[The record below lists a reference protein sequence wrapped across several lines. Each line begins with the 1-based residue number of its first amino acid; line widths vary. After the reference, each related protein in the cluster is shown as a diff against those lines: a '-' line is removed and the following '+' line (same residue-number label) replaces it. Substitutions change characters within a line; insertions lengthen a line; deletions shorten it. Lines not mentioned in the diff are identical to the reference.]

1 MPKIYITMLGEFTI
15 GYRGKVISQND
26 KRGKK
31 MLTLLQYLIAHRER
45 EVSQSE
51 LIEQIWPDSEN
62 PANALKTLIHRTRDA
77 LTEVLP
83 EGTELILSNHGSYR
97 INPEAECFIDS
108 GEFAKLCNM
117 ADNESLSRTKRVHL
131 YKKAFSLYKGGYL
144 SSSSYETW
152 VLPINV
158 YFHTLYFAAV
168 DKCVRL
174 LYPMGK
180 FSDIIMICEKAM
192 IISPMDEKIH
202 EHLIRAMVAIGEYG
216 AAANQYEY
224 IKRLLLEQYGTPP
237 SPRLTELYELT
248 VKPRSDTQKNLEVV
262 LGELS
267 EDKLSEG
274 GYFCEYEVFKYI
286 FRLYKRESIRLKTKL
301 SMCLVTLEGKNGEEL
316 THNKLLTKEMQK
328 LGDCIGVSLR
338 MRDVFTKYS
347 RAQYILLLPG
357 ADGSSSAGIK
367 SRIMSKFQRY
377 QEKMEICAQF
387 DFKDLS
393 GDK

>member
-1 MPKIYITMLGEFTI
+1 MLGEFTV
-15 GYRGKVISQND
+15 GYRDKVISEKD

-31 MLTLLQYLIAHRER
+31 MRTLLQYLIAHRER
-45 EVSQSE
+45 EVSQNE
-51 LIEQIWPDSEN
+51 LIEQLWPDSDN
-62 PANALKTLIHRTRDA
+62 PANALKTLVHRTR
-77 LTEVLP
+77 EVLSGILP
-83 EGTELILSNHGSYR
+83 EGTEFILANHGSYR
-97 INPEAECFIDS
+97 INLDVDCFIDS
-108 GEFAKLCNM
+108 GEFAKLCDM

-144 SSSSYETW
+144 AASSFETW

-180 FSDIIMICEKAM
+180 FTDIITICEHAM

-202 EHLIRAMVAIGEYG
+202 EHLIRAMVAMGEYT
-216 AAANQYEY
+216 AAAKQYEY
-224 IKRLLLEQYGTPP
+224 IKRLLLEQYGTVP
-237 SPRLTELYELT
+237 SPRLTELFELT
-248 VKPRSDTQKNLEVV
+248 VKPRSDMQRNLEVV

-286 FRLYKRESIRLKTKL
+286 FRLYKRESIRQKTKL
-301 SMCLVTLEGKNGEEL
+301 SICLVTLEGKNGEEL
-316 THNKLLTKEMQK
+316 TDNKLLSKEMQK
-328 LGDCIGVSLR
+328 LADCIGVSLR

-357 ADGSSSAGIK
+357 ADGPSSAGII
-367 SRIMSKFQRY
+367 SRIMGKFQRY
-377 QEKMEICAQF
+377 QEKMEIRAKF
-387 DFKDLS
+387 DYKDLNEEA
-393 GDK
+393 